1 LEQVEYPSF
10 QLVAWDPYQLLLL
23 VDSGAFVGSV
33 IQAVFE
39 VDVEPSRGIGTVLE
53 VVGLV
58 LKIVAAAIGV
68 SVVMVA
74 VAAVVV
80 AVVVVEAVVDAV
92 VQYFYLVQLL

>member
-1 LEQVEYPSF
+1 M
-10 QLVAWDPYQLLLL
+10 

-80 AVVVVEAVVDAV
+80 AVVEAAVDAV